1 MKLPITSAGKEARMA
16 KYYSKKVTRDGMTF
30 DSVKEY
36 KRYCELRLLEKA
48 GAISNLQRQVEFE
61 LIPAQREPDT
71 VGVRGG
77 IKRGKVIEKAV
88 KYVADFVYTEDGRMI
103 VEDVKSPATK
113 TRDYVIKR
121 KVMLWAKGITIRE
134 V

>member
-1 MKLPITSAGKEARMA
+1 MA

-61 LIPAQREPDT
+61 LIPTQREPDT

-88 KYVADFVYTEDGRMI
+88 KYVADFVYTEGGRMI

-113 TRDYVIKR
+113 TRDYIIKR
-121 KVMLWAKGITIRE
+121 KIMLWAKGITIRE

>member
-1 MKLPITSAGKEARMA
+1 MA
-16 KYYSKKVTRDGMTF
+16 KYYSKNVTRDGMTF

-48 GAISNLQRQVEFE
+48 GAITDLQRQVEFE
-61 LIPAQREPDT
+61 LIPAQREPNR

-77 IKRGKVIEKAV
+77 KIKGKTIEKAV
-88 KYVADFVYTEDGRMI
+88 KYVADFTYKQNDVLV

-113 TRDYVIKR
+113 TRDYILKR
-121 KVMLWAKGITIRE
+121 KMMLYFKGIKISE